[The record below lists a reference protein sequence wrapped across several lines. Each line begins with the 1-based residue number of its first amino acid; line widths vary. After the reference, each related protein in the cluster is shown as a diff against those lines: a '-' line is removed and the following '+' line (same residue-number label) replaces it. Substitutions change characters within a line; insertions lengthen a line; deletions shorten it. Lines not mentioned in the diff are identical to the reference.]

1 MPTANA
7 YESINA
13 IYQFWFGSLQPALPD
28 KARNKIWFG
37 GDPQMDAQINDG
49 FGHQVEAALRGDL
62 NAWAESPQ
70 GRLALILLLDQFTR
84 NIYRGQ
90 PQAFSGDGASVA
102 LCREGLAVGHQ
113 ASLNV
118 VELSFFLLPLEH
130 SEDLADQER
139 CVHLFHRLLEESD
152 EEHSAYVA
160 NALRYAEDHRDIIK
174 QFGRFP
180 HRNRALSR
188 QSTPEEKAYLD
199 SQGRRFGQ

>member
-1 MPTANA
+1 MPSPEAIN
-7 YESINA
+7 SINA
-13 IYQFWFGSLQPALPD
+13 IYQFWFGSKQPQLPD
-28 KARNKIWFG
+28 AARNKIWFG
-37 GDPQMDAQINDG
+37 GDSQVDAQIKAA
-49 FGHQVEAALRGDL
+49 FGREVEAALRGEL
-62 NAWAESPQ
+62 ASWAESAQ

-84 NIYRGQ
+84 NIYRGRA
-90 PQAFSGDGASVA
+90 QAFAGDNDSVA
-102 LCREGLAVGHQ
+102 LCREGLAVGHHER
-113 ASLNV
+113 LNV

-139 CVHLFHRLLEESD
+139 CVHLFHRLLEEAD
-152 EEHSAYVA
+152 ESHRAYVA

-188 QSTPEEKAYLD
+188 QNTQEETAYLA